1 MPLSEDGSAGA
12 SDLNLSARRVKL
24 STTGGV
30 GVESLVGLVVGDDLL
45 ADKVLAGL
53 QGRGESEGSLALVL
67 DELGNSPLGT
77 VVAILGDLGPDG
89 TSAVVLG
96 VGSDVGDDGALVAAI
111 NDVVATVVVVPLEGD
126 LVTSSSLG
134 ELGSGLATVDVAD
147 EVGAGE
153 VLDGAVAGGR
163 SDVGAATIT
172 LVLAVDPEAVDLG
185 VGGDGGGHGQS
196 SGGSRETHLE

>member
-1 MPLSEDGSAGA
+1 M
-12 SDLNLSARRVKL
+12 
-24 STTGGV
+24 
-30 GVESLVGLVVGDDLL
+30 GDDLL

-89 TSAVVLG
+89 TSSVVLG
-96 VGSDVGDDGALVAAI
+96 VGSDVGDDRALVAAI

-147 EVGAGE
+147 KVGAGE
-153 VLDGAVAGGR
+153 VLDGAVTGGR